1 MTDMETVETSAT
13 RDRTGPLDG
22 ISVIEVANW
31 VAAPSACAI
40 MSDLGADVI
49 KIEPL
54 QGDAM
59 RGMFRPARSQTRQ
72 GTIDTGFHLD
82 NRGKRSVA
90 ISIDKPEG
98 AELVKR
104 LVADAD
110 VFVTNLM
117 PKRQARFGLD
127 AAAIQKVNDQIV
139 HATLTGYGT
148 VGPDA
153 DRAGFDV
160 TAFFGRG
167 AVIESMAE
175 EGQDAPYPRP
185 GQGDHIT
192 GLSLLAA
199 VLAALRM
206 VETTGTGQ
214 VVNVSLFGTSTWTM
228 ATDLS
233 AVLVDGR
240 EPTKRDRR
248 HMTSALANRYLCR
261 DGRWILLNMPDA
273 QWWAKFCQAISNQSL
288 ADDPRFQTPKGRYD
302 NMPEL
307 VDAVSD
313 VLGQKNLSEWLEIF
327 DRAGLI
333 MAPAASLTELA
344 DDPQAAATDM
354 YPSITVSEED
364 IRTVAVPF
372 KIEGANISPRGRG
385 PEVGEHTSQVLS
397 SLGLSSEEIDHLASE
412 GVIFDSTRTAQ

>member
-1 MTDMETVETSAT
+1 
-13 RDRTGPLDG
+13 
-22 ISVIEVANW
+22 
-31 VAAPSACAI
+31 
-40 MSDLGADVI
+40 
-49 KIEPL
+49 
-54 QGDAM
+54 
-59 RGMFRPARSQTRQ
+59 
-72 GTIDTGFHLD
+72 
-82 NRGKRSVA
+82 
-90 ISIDKPEG
+90 
-98 AELVKR
+98 
-104 LVADAD
+104 
-110 VFVTNLM
+110 
-117 PKRQARFGLD
+117 
-127 AAAIQKVNDQIV
+127 
-139 HATLTGYGT
+139 
-148 VGPDA
+148 
-153 DRAGFDV
+153 
-160 TAFFGRG
+160 
-167 AVIESMAE
+167 
-175 EGQDAPYPRP
+175 
-185 GQGDHIT
+185 
-192 GLSLLAA
+192 
-199 VLAALRM
+199 
-206 VETTGTGQ
+206 
-214 VVNVSLFGTSTWTM
+214 M

-313 VLGQKNLSEWLEIF
+313 VIREKNLSEWLEIF

-354 YPSITVSEED
+354 YPSITVSEEE

-385 PEVGEHTSQVLS
+385 PEVGEHTSEVLT
-397 SLGLSSEEIDHLASE
+397 SLGVSKEEIDHLASE
-412 GVIFDSTRTAQ
+412 DVIFDASQPAK